1 MNINGRQYTEMSRE
15 TAWEKHNALAS
26 KIVGAPG
33 EAKRI
38 ARQIGAAV
46 PGSFATID
54 AIVDDLQEREPRVD
68 RKAAREAAKEGR
80 KESYTVLVEPDALAK
95 RYEREEAVRKGRLQ
109 RDVKRTLDEEDAG
122 DRPPLLD
129 NVLGWADLVAQ
140 PEPRWAVDGVIP
152 ERATVL
158 VYGASGVGKSFLVDS
173 IAASVAGEFPWLGRS
188 VEGGDVLVIAAEGA
202 AGVGKRFRAQSDAWN
217 KGKPIDGLRVMTAA
231 PNLTLDSDV
240 AELEA
245 FNRAHDFAV
254 IIYDTLNR
262 IAGDAEENSATA
274 MGGILNA
281 IERIRRAGTRTTS
294 IVVTH
299 AGKSGDLRGST
310 ALWAAADTVLELT
323 GEPGYLK
330 LEARKQKDAP
340 DGLVGFYRLKAA
352 SAHDTLILEGV
363 AAGQG
368 EPSGVLDSRREEAL
382 AHFVRAFG
390 ATGSTRTQLVDL
402 LVDAGTAKKSTAQTY
417 VGDLVAAGSLVAR
430 PHGARGTWLE
440 LAPERATF
448 AIDPDTHT
456 EK

>member
-1 MNINGRQYTEMSRE
+1 VNVNGRQYVEMSRE
-15 TAWEKHNALAS
+15 TAHAKLEALSAS
-26 KIVGAPG
+26 IAGAPS
-33 EAKRI
+33 ETKRI
-38 ARQIGAAV
+38 GFAIGKAI
-46 PGSFATID
+46 PGRFATVD
-54 AIVDDLQEREPRVD
+54 AIADMLVDLEPRVN
-68 RKAAREAAKEGR
+68 RKKAVAAIKAGRE
-80 KESYTVLVEPDALAK
+80 ESYTVLVDPDALSK
-95 RYEREEAVRKGRLQ
+95 RYEREEYTQKRRMQK
-109 RDVKRTLDEEDAG
+109 DVERELREEEAG
-122 DRPPLLD
+122 DRPPLVD
-129 NVLGWADLVAQ
+129 AVLNWADLVAQ

-173 IAASVAGEFPWLGRS
+173 IAAAVAGGFPWLGRS
-188 VEGGDVLVIAAEGA
+188 VEGGGVLVIAAEGG

-245 FNRAHDFAV
+245 FNRVHDFAV
-254 IIYDTLNR
+254 IVYDTLNR

-294 IVVTH
+294 VVVTH

-330 LEARKQKDAP
+330 LDARKQKDAP
-340 DGLVGFYRLKAA
+340 DGVIGFYRLKVA

-363 AAGQG
+363 APGQA
-368 EPSGVLDSRREEAL
+368 EPSGVLDARREEAL

-390 ATGSTRTQLVDL
+390 TTGGTRAQLVDL

-448 AIDPDTHT
+448 AINPDT